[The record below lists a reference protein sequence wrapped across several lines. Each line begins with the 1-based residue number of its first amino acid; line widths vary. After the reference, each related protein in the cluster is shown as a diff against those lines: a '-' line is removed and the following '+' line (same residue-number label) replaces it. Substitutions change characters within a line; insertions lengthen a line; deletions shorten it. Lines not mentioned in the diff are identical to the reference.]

1 MEKLCIVY
9 VTASGKDEAVKIGE
23 KLVSLRL
30 AACVNV
36 FDNVR
41 SFYRWEGK
49 EQKDDEAVLVIKTRE
64 ALFPELEKAV
74 REMHSYSCPCIEAI
88 PVLHVNEDYAHWV
101 INETQREPS

>member
-1 MEKLCIVY
+1 LEKLCIVY

-49 EQKDDEAVLVIKTRE
+49 E
-64 ALFPELEKAV
+64 LEKAV